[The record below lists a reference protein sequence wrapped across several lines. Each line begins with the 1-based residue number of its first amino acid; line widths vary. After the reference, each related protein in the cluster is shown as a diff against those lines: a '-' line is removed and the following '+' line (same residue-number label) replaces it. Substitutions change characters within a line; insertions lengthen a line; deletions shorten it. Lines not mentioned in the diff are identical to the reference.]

1 MEFGSGVA
9 ILEKDK
15 TKLIIAGKA
24 ETGRQP
30 IPHSLGEQ
38 GNLVGEPLLYH
49 MVGDIKEKK

>member
-15 TKLIIAGKA
+15 TKLIIAGEA

-38 GNLVGEPLLYH
+38 GNLVGESLLYH